1 MTLEEFDV
9 MQLRMSALLSVTFSD
24 PFSEIAGLTDDWPRV
39 ASSEQFGDLI
49 GRARWASSY
58 WTAANYLYGARDVE
72 DFIMFSGPV
81 MQNCGLA
88 CELVLKCL
96 LAGAGH
102 SDSSLRKLGHSLS
115 KLYNEVGSQ
124 LDIHRFLLSVVKASS
139 PIELPDEIADR
150 FIERGQ
156 TREEADLGWRVFSQ
170 HIYLLDESYDRP
182 FRARYIVA
190 GPMALP
196 EPFILL
202 LGSLILLNAMN
213 ERLNLPLIG
222 TLYGIQSEQNS
233 GAGSLQPDHT

>member
-1 MTLEEFDV
+1 
-9 MQLRMSALLSVTFSD
+9 MQLRMSALLSLTFGD
-24 PFSEIAGLTDDWPRV
+24 PFSEIVGLADDWPRV
-39 ASSEQFGDLI
+39 ASSEQLDDLI
-49 GRARWASSY
+49 GRARSASSY

-102 SDSSLRKLGHSLS
+102 SDSSLRTLGHSLS
-115 KLYNEVGSQ
+115 DLYNEVESQ
-124 LDIHRFLLSVVKASS
+124 LDIYRFLVSVVEASR

-150 FIERGQ
+150 FIELGQ
-156 TREEADLGWRVFSQ
+156 TREDADFGWRVFSQ

-182 FRARYIVA
+182 FRARYVAA
-190 GPMALP
+190 GPIALP
-196 EPFILL
+196 EPFMLL

-213 ERLNLPLIG
+213 ERLKLPLIG
-222 TLYGIQSEQNS
+222 TQYGIQSEPNS
-233 GAGSLQPDHT
+233 GATSLKPDHT